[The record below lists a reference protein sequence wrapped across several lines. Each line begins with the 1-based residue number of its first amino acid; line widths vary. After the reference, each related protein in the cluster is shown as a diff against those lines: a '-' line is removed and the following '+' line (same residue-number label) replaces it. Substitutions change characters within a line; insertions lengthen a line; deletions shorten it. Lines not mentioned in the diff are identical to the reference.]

1 MFLVSIIVS
10 SRLHPIDPPPGSV
23 HELAERTVE
32 YVRRALG
39 LTLDYTPET
48 LPVLDHYLSTV
59 PTDQP
64 ETVRLIAA
72 TAGAYFGEV
81 VRRTLGGTWEDRDD
95 AASLDRKVR
104 VSGDVSFAP
113 AAMAALAVLHAES
126 DDIDASTDVPE
137 RARELVEQALEARGR
152 VPEDEFYSLSGRLEV
167 LMFVVDLVVGSADR
181 PVESDE

>member
-48 LPVLDHYLSTV
+48 LPVLDHYLSSV
-59 PTDQP
+59 PMDQP
-64 ETVRLIAA
+64 ETVRLVAA

-81 VRRTLGGTWEDRDD
+81 VRRTLGGTWDDDRDD
-95 AASLDRKVR
+95 AGSLDRKLR
-104 VSGDVSFAP
+104 VSGDVTFAP
-113 AAMAALAVLHAES
+113 AAVAALAVLHAES
-126 DDIDASTDVPE
+126 DDIDASTEVPE

-152 VPEDEFYSLSGRLEV
+152 VAEDEFYSLSGRLEV
-167 LMFVVDLVVGSADR
+167 LMFVVDLVVGSAER
-181 PVESDE
+181 PPDSD